1 MHSKL
6 GYDDDV
12 LGAMKYDI
20 IKLCIPTAT
29 ILLYIL
35 LYYLF

>member
-12 LGAMKYDI
+12 LGTMKYDI
-20 IKLCIPTAT
+20 IKLCIPT

-35 LYYLF
+35 LYYSF